1 MATRKPSGFDHY
13 VIFALRKSA
22 QQPIP
27 IGPPWLQEAARDV
40 TSLGSVVVLLIMT
53 FAVAGYL
60 FLDRKPGVAWLM
72 LIAVIGGLALNNLLK
87 FVFARPRPE
96 VVSSCAARF
105 HDKLPKRARHIVCDH
120 LFDDRCPSRPSLP
133 CTNIG
138 LLLHVTRGASNGP
151 HRPQPDLSWCS
162 FSDGYS
168 RRLVHR
174 YGLGHRLLGAVGLAS
189 ASRPARIRRSDV
201 TAIRHISAGPLGA

>member
-1 MATRKPSGFDHY
+1 MVARSGARRDKSRQRRRAFDHDFCGGGIS
-13 VIFALRKSA
+13 VPGSQAWSGMADVDCSDRRPCT
-22 QQPIP
+22 QQSSKIRVRAP
-27 IGPPWLQEAARDV
+27 EA
-40 TSLGSVVVLLIMT
+40 GSRQL
-53 FAVAGYL
+53 
-60 FLDRKPGVAWLM
+60 
-72 LIAVIGGLALNNLLK
+72 
-87 FVFARPRPE
+87 
-96 VVSSCAARF
+96 CAARF